1 MASRNEDFG
10 ADLALTEGNDAI
22 WSPSGPA
29 PAREARDW
37 RSLYEQAHARVE
49 RECSRADAAEARAEE
64 LRWAEVDARGR
75 AGSLK
80 WQLDRCRNKLK
91 AAVEETK
98 DVRRTAKNA
107 LSLQAE
113 VTRLENLLSEASV
126 EPTRRRPITK
136 ADKETRRLR
145 ATLERAENQKTTIES
160 LRAERGEL
168 RKEVARLNREVA
180 RLGKRLAREEQA
192 SERHKETIRRQY
204 DEDIQLRA
212 TLRRLREQSDRV
224 RSLSDEVFWLRL
236 ALDGAK
242 AGKEA
247 MKAKLAKLLA
257 EKKTLSRPIAGP
269 QLRAALRRSWR
280 QKQTIKS
287 QSKEIRRLRRAVRT
301 LEAVKAQTAR
311 HRAARETLTKAL
323 SDRTTELRVALRRS
337 RRQKNTIRSL
347 SKGIR
352 RLSKI
357 AKASQTRIEKLEA
370 QYARLRASASVL
382 QKALF
387 GSRSEQQ
394 EKPRSERKRGQQR
407 GAPGHGRTQ
416 RPALEEKAEHHNPP
430 KTARLC
436 SCCGKPY
443 VANGENSSTVIEIEV
458 KAHTRRIVRPRWRR
472 GCDCASSPLEVSAPP
487 VPRLF
492 PRTPY
497 GTSVWACFL
506 YERYACLR
514 PLHRV
519 SAWMSDQGLPISV
532 GTLADSVPRSLPL
545 FEPFDEAI
553 LTHQS
558 RAAVRHGDE
567 TVWRIQSLKETG
579 RSSRAWLWTSVSDDA
594 VYFHIDPSR
603 SAKAATQLFGGTACI
618 LFLVCDRL
626 SSYKTMAHE
635 LGGAVILCWCWAH
648 QRRDFIHGAA
658 GQAGLA
664 HWCQKWIER
673 IASIYKLNEARL
685 GHYDPALERQT
696 ATFAQAQR
704 ALEVEVER
712 LFADAEQELAVLP
725 AGARET
731 KALRSLLNHRS
742 GLSVFVDKPQVPM
755 DNNAA
760 ERALRGPVIGRRLSF
775 GSDGETG
782 ARFTALLYSVV
793 ATLKTN
799 GIDVRRWLEAWL
811 QACAK
816 NGGQPPDDLSPWLPW
831 SMSEE
836 RRRALMAP
844 G

>member
-1 MASRNEDFG
+1 M
-10 ADLALTEGNDAI
+10 
-22 WSPSGPA
+22 PA
-29 PAREARDW
+29 
-37 RSLYEQAHARVE
+37 
-49 RECSRADAAEARAEE
+49 
-64 LRWAEVDARGR
+64 
-75 AGSLK
+75 
-80 WQLDRCRNKLK
+80 
-91 AAVEETK
+91 T
-98 DVRRTAKNA
+98 
-107 LSLQAE
+107 
-113 VTRLENLLSEASV
+113 SV
-126 EPTRRRPITK
+126 
-136 ADKETRRLR
+136 
-145 ATLERAENQKTTIES
+145 
-160 LRAERGEL
+160 
-168 RKEVARLNREVA
+168 
-180 RLGKRLAREEQA
+180 KR
-192 SERHKETIRRQY
+192 
-204 DEDIQLRA
+204 
-212 TLRRLREQSDRV
+212 
-224 RSLSDEVFWLRL
+224 
-236 ALDGAK
+236 
-242 AGKEA
+242 
-247 MKAKLAKLLA
+247 
-257 EKKTLSRPIAGP
+257 
-269 QLRAALRRSWR
+269 
-280 QKQTIKS
+280 
-287 QSKEIRRLRRAVRT
+287 
-301 LEAVKAQTAR
+301 
-311 HRAARETLTKAL
+311 
-323 SDRTTELRVALRRS
+323 
-337 RRQKNTIRSL
+337 
-347 SKGIR
+347 
-352 RLSKI
+352 
-357 AKASQTRIEKLEA
+357 
-370 QYARLRASASVL
+370 
-382 QKALF
+382 
-387 GSRSEQQ
+387 EQQ

-532 GTLADSVPRSLPL
+532 GTLADSVPRFLPL

-603 SAKAATQLFGGTACI
+603 SAKVATQLFGGTACI

-673 IASIYKLNEARL
+673 IASVYKLNEARL

>member
-1 MASRNEDFG
+1 M
-10 ADLALTEGNDAI
+10 
-22 WSPSGPA
+22 
-29 PAREARDW
+29 
-37 RSLYEQAHARVE
+37 
-49 RECSRADAAEARAEE
+49 
-64 LRWAEVDARGR
+64 
-75 AGSLK
+75 
-80 WQLDRCRNKLK
+80 
-91 AAVEETK
+91 
-98 DVRRTAKNA
+98 
-107 LSLQAE
+107 
-113 VTRLENLLSEASV
+113 RLEKLLSQASI
-126 EPTRRRPITK
+126 EPAKRRPITK
-136 ADKETRRLR
+136 VDKERRWLR

-160 LRAERGEL
+160 LRTERAEL
-168 RKEVARLNREVA
+168 RKEVKQLNNQVARLNKRLDREV
-180 RLGKRLAREEQA
+180 QT
-192 SERHKETIRRQY
+192 SE
-204 DEDIQLRA
+204 
-212 TLRRLREQSDRV
+212 RLREIGKSLSTESLGLHRQVRILGDAEARA
-224 RSLSDEVFWLRL
+224 RSLTDEVFWLRL
-236 ALDGAK
+236 ALDVVKGANEK
-242 AGKEA
+242 LTARVAKFRAAGA
-247 MKAKLAKLLA
+247 
-257 EKKTLSRPIAGP
+257 TLSKLPFDEAAY
-269 QLRAALRRSWR
+269 LRN
-280 QKQTIKS
+280 
-287 QSKEIRRLRRAVRT
+287 V
-301 LEAVKAQTAR
+301 
-311 HRAARETLTKAL
+311 
-323 SDRTTELRVALRRS
+323 LRRS
-337 RRQKNTIRSL
+337 RRQKAAIKSL
-347 SKGIR
+347 SRENARLR
-352 RLSKI
+352 R
-357 AKASQTRIEKLEA
+357 AVKASQTQIEKLEG
-370 QYARLRASASVL
+370 QYVRLRASAAVL

-394 EKPRSERKRGQQR
+394 EKPRSERKRGQQP
-407 GAPGHGRTQ
+407 GAAGHGRSQ
-416 RPALEEKAEHHNPP
+416 RPALEEKTEHHNPS
-430 KTARLC
+430 KDALLC
-436 SCCGKPY
+436 SCCGRSY

-472 GCDCASSPLEVSAPP
+472 GCNCASSPLEVSAPP

-492 PRTPY
+492 PRTLY

-532 GTLADSVPRSLPL
+532 GTLADSVPRFLPL

-603 SAKAATQLFGGTACI
+603 SAKVATQLFGGTACI

-658 GQAGLA
+658 GQTGLT

-685 GHYDPALERQT
+685 EHYDPGLERQT
-696 ATFAQAQR
+696 AAFRQAQGG
-704 ALEVEVER
+704 LEVEVER
-712 LFADAEQELAVLP
+712 LFADAERELAAFP

-731 KALRSLLNHRS
+731 KALRSLLNHRN

>member
-1 MASRNEDFG
+1 MASRDEDFG
-10 ADLALTEGNDAI
+10 ADLTLIEMDDGI
-22 WSPSGPA
+22 LSSSGSA

-37 RSLYEQAHARVE
+37 RSLYEQAHARAE

-113 VTRLENLLSEASV
+113 VTRLEKLLSEASI
-126 EPTRRRPITK
+126 EPAKRRPTTK
-136 ADKETRRLR
+136 ADKERRRLR
-145 ATLERAENQKTTIES
+145 TTLERAENQKATIES

-168 RKEVARLNREVA
+168 RKEVTRLNREVA

-212 TLRRLREQSDRV
+212 ALRRLRDQSDRV
-224 RSLSDEVFWLRL
+224 RSLSEEVFWLRI

-247 MKAKLAKLLA
+247 MKAKIAKLLA

-269 QLRAALRRSWR
+269 QLRAALRRSWQ

-287 QSKEIRRLRRAVRT
+287 QSREIRRLRRTVRAS
-301 LEAVKAQTAR
+301 EALKAQAAR

-323 SDRTTELRVALRRS
+323 SDRTAELRVALRRS

-347 SKGIR
+347 SKGVR
-352 RLSKI
+352 RLRKI

-394 EKPRSERKRGQQR
+394 DKPRSERKRGQQR

-436 SCCGKPY
+436 SCCGKPF

-519 SAWMSDQGLPISV
+519 SAWMSDQGLPISA
-532 GTLADSVPRSLPL
+532 GTLADSVPRFLPL

-603 SAKAATQLFGGTACI
+603 SAKVATQLFGGTACI

-696 ATFAQAQR
+696 ATFVQAQR
-704 ALEVEVER
+704 ALEAEVER

-742 GLSVFVDKPQVPM
+742 GLSVFVGKPQVPM

>member
-1 MASRNEDFG
+1 M
-10 ADLALTEGNDAI
+10 
-22 WSPSGPA
+22 
-29 PAREARDW
+29 
-37 RSLYEQAHARVE
+37 
-49 RECSRADAAEARAEE
+49 
-64 LRWAEVDARGR
+64 
-75 AGSLK
+75 
-80 WQLDRCRNKLK
+80 
-91 AAVEETK
+91 
-98 DVRRTAKNA
+98 
-107 LSLQAE
+107 
-113 VTRLENLLSEASV
+113 
-126 EPTRRRPITK
+126 
-136 ADKETRRLR
+136 
-145 ATLERAENQKTTIES
+145 
-160 LRAERGEL
+160 
-168 RKEVARLNREVA
+168 
-180 RLGKRLAREEQA
+180 
-192 SERHKETIRRQY
+192 
-204 DEDIQLRA
+204 
-212 TLRRLREQSDRV
+212 
-224 RSLSDEVFWLRL
+224 
-236 ALDGAK
+236 
-242 AGKEA
+242 
-247 MKAKLAKLLA
+247 
-257 EKKTLSRPIAGP
+257 
-269 QLRAALRRSWR
+269 
-280 QKQTIKS
+280 
-287 QSKEIRRLRRAVRT
+287 
-301 LEAVKAQTAR
+301 
-311 HRAARETLTKAL
+311 
-323 SDRTTELRVALRRS
+323 
-337 RRQKNTIRSL
+337 
-347 SKGIR
+347 
-352 RLSKI
+352 
-357 AKASQTRIEKLEA
+357 
-370 QYARLRASASVL
+370 
-382 QKALF
+382 
-387 GSRSEQQ
+387 
-394 EKPRSERKRGQQR
+394 
-407 GAPGHGRTQ
+407 
-416 RPALEEKAEHHNPP
+416 
-430 KTARLC
+430 
-436 SCCGKPY
+436 
-443 VANGENSSTVIEIEV
+443 
-458 KAHTRRIVRPRWRR
+458 
-472 GCDCASSPLEVSAPP
+472 
-487 VPRLF
+487 
-492 PRTPY
+492 
-497 GTSVWACFL
+497 WACFL

-519 SAWMSDQGLPISV
+519 SAWLSDQGGLPISA
-532 GTLADSVPRSLPL
+532 GTLADSVPRLLPL

-603 SAKAATQLFGGTACI
+603 SAKVATRLFGGTACI